1 MRHLLQDLRF
11 GIRVL
16 LGNPSF
22 SIVAITTLGLGL
34 ACTTTVFS
42 WMQSVLYHP
51 FSGASR
57 TNELAVLEMVTPSA
71 PNGGTSISWPDYR
84 DFQRQMQGTSGL
96 AVHRQSSFSLGGD
109 GQGSQLVWGELVSG
123 NYFSVLGVS
132 AQIGRLYTAEEDSDA
147 PGAHPVAVI
156 SHRLWKEVFQ
166 ANPAIVGTA
175 VPVNRQ
181 PVTIIGVAPADFRG
195 SSPVLR
201 FDMWIPA
208 TMGPALGLMDRGAFA
223 NRGQRGSFNA
233 ICRLRPGV
241 SVEQAAAEAR
251 TVATRLESAYPKSNQ
266 GVGATVLAPADEHN
280 GINEALHKPLLIL
293 FGVSLVMLLIVCANV
308 ANLLLARSVGRQRE
322 FGIRAAL
329 GAGRGRVATQILM
342 ETLALAVAGTV
353 LGMLILFWM
362 QGSLVALAPNVGYPL
377 HQTSLSFNWRILGF
391 AALAC
396 GIVTVL
402 AGASPALYILHAN
415 LNEVLKEGSR
425 NSGSGASTRAR
436 NLLAAA
442 EVALATVALIGAGL
456 FVRSFQNARHF
467 DTGFQAD
474 RVLLGRFFIESTG
487 YSPEEIRKFSARLHE
502 RLLGSTAQTRIESA
516 AYTDFVPLSQT
527 AGPYDT
533 VEVEGYVPAAAGES
547 MAVNRARVSPGYFG
561 TLRIPLLAGRD
572 FTTRDDAASSAQ
584 LVVIVNRAFE
594 QRYFQGT
601 SAVGR
606 RIRAMGKWLTV
617 VGVVQNSKQFSPAE
631 ETKPFLYVPFQQFYR
646 GSEQIYIVARTRE
659 EDPARIAG
667 AVRAIVAETDP
678 NTAGVHLVPLAA
690 YTEVATLGQKIAAT
704 LTAVLGLVCLLLAGT
719 GLYSVMSYTVNQRIP
734 EIGIRMAMGAGRWD
748 VLKMVVRQGMGI
760 AWSGMVVG
768 ALLTGFA
775 AHAVSSLLFGVSPLD
790 PVSFSA
796 AIVFLFVV
804 ALLSTG
810 LPAWRAT
817 HTDPVSAMRR

>member
-1 MRHLLQDLRF
+1 MRHLLHDLRF
-11 GIRVL
+11 GVRVL
-16 LGNPSF
+16 LGSPGF
-22 SIVAITTLGLGL
+22 SLIAIATLGLGL

-57 TNELAVLEMVTPSA
+57 TSELAVLEMVTPSA
-71 PNGGTSISWPDYR
+71 PNGGTSISWTDFR
-84 DFQRQMQGTSGL
+84 DFQRQMSGISGV
-96 AVHRQSSFSLGGD
+96 AVHRQSSFTLGSD
-109 GQGSQLVWGELVSG
+109 AQASQLVWGELVSG
-123 NYFSVLGVS
+123 NYFSVLGVT
-132 AQIGRLYTAEEDSDA
+132 AQVGRLYTAEEDSDA
-147 PGAHPVAVI
+147 LGAHPVAVI

-166 ANPAIVGTA
+166 ANPAIVGTS

-181 PVTIIGVAPADFRG
+181 PVTIIGVAPPDFRG

-208 TMGPALGLMDRGAFA
+208 TMGPAMGLMDRGAFA
-223 NRGQRGSFNA
+223 NRGQRGAFSA

-241 SVEQAAAEAR
+241 TVDQAAAEAR
-251 TVATRLESAYPKSNQ
+251 TLAARLESAYPKSNQ
-266 GVGATVLAPADEHN
+266 GVGATVLAPSDEHN
-280 GINEALHKPLLIL
+280 GINETLHKPLLIL
-293 FGVSLVMLLIVCANV
+293 FGVSLVVLLIVCANV

-329 GAGRGRVATQILM
+329 GAGRIRVAAQILM
-342 ETLALAVAGTV
+342 ETLVLAVVGTV
-353 LGMLILFWM
+353 LGILILFWM

-396 GIVTVL
+396 GIVTML
-402 AGASPALYILHAN
+402 AGASPALFVLHAN

-425 NSGSGASTRAR
+425 NTGAGASTRAR
-436 NLLAAA
+436 NLLASA

-467 DTGFQAD
+467 DPGFQAE

-487 YSPEEIRKFSARLHE
+487 YSPEEIRKFSARLNE

-527 AGPYDT
+527 AGPYNM
-533 VEVEGYVPAAAGES
+533 VEVDGYVPGTGES
-547 MAVNRARVSPGYFG
+547 MAVNRARVSPGYFD

-572 FTTRDDAASSAQ
+572 FTARDDAASEQPVA
-584 LVVIVNRAFE
+584 IVNRAFE
-594 QRYFQGT
+594 QRYFQG
-601 SAVGR
+601 ARAAGR
-606 RIRAMGKWLTV
+606 KIRAMGKWLTV

-631 ETKPFLYVPFQQFYR
+631 ETRPFLYLPFQQFYG
-646 GSEQIYIVARTRE
+646 GSEQIYILARTRE
-659 EDPARIAG
+659 QNPARIAG
-667 AVRAIVAETDP
+667 AVRTIVAETDP

-704 LTAVLGLVCLLLAGT
+704 LTAVLGLVCLILAGT
-719 GLYSVMSYTVNQRIP
+719 GLYSVMSYTVSQRIP

-760 AWSGMVVG
+760 AGSGMVAG
-768 ALLTGFA
+768 ALVTVLA
-775 AHAVSSLLFGVSPLD
+775 AHTISSMLFGVSPLD
-790 PVSFSA
+790 PVSFGA
-796 AIVFLFVV
+796 AAAFLAVV

-810 LPAWRAT
+810 LPAWRAI